1 VRNNRGNFAELI
13 AKVGPHSLTVQMSIE
28 RDKTLEST
36 KASLIAIGKAY
47 AAKLR

>member
-1 VRNNRGNFAELI
+1 VRNNRGHFAELI